1 MAMITLTN
9 SRVGLCDTCGICAER
24 RDIIQITN
32 EGDRAQLEARV
43 RGVVTSVL
51 RDVEM
56 YGINGLPTRS
66 EKAMVP
72 IGVSAR
78 HRHVCH
84 EDLQNLF
91 VPGNTITHD
100 LHLSMP

>member
-32 EGDRAQLEARV
+32 EGDREQVEARV

-51 RDVEM
+51 RDIEM
-56 YGINGLPTRS
+56 YGINGLPTLS

-72 IGVSAR
+72 IVVSAR
-78 HRHVCH
+78 HLQLDQVDLVKLVC
-84 EDLQNLF
+84 
-91 VPGNTITHD
+91 PGCRLTHD
-100 LHLSMP
+100 T